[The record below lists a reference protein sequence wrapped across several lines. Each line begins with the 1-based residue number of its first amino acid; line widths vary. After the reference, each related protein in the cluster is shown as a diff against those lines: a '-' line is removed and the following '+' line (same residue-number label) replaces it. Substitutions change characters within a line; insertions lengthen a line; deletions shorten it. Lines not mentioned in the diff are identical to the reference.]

1 MARNRYK
8 SNEYDIPDHA
18 LLFLL
23 IFYIFNPPK
32 KLILMEV
39 YLFEFIGTALLILLG
54 NGIVANVTL
63 KNTFGAD
70 AGWVGIT
77 LGWGMAVFVGVFVAA
92 DISGAHLNPA
102 VTIALAIAG
111 NFGWDLVAGYIL
123 AQFLGAMTGTTLV
136 WLSYKKQ
143 YDSTEDQAGILSSFT
158 NTPAI
163 RSPFW
168 NFVTEFIATFAF
180 VLAIFYIAG
189 GTDTTG
195 PISLGSLD
203 ALPVALLVLAIGI
216 SLGGP
221 TGYAIN
227 PARDLG
233 PRIMH
238 AILPI
243 PNKGESAWWYAWIPV
258 FGPIA
263 GGALAALVYLWI
275 GI

>member
-1 MARNRYK
+1 
-8 SNEYDIPDHA
+8 
-18 LLFLL
+18 
-23 IFYIFNPPK
+23 
-32 KLILMEV
+32 MEV

-54 NGIVANVTL
+54 NGIVANAGL
-63 KNTFGAD
+63 KDTYGGS
-70 AGWVGIT
+70 AGWVGVTI
-77 LGWGMAVFVGVFVAA
+77 GWAVAVFVGVFVAA
-92 DISGAHLNPA
+92 DVSGAHLNPA
-102 VTIALAIAG
+102 VTIALATAG
-111 NFGWDLVAGYIL
+111 KFGWALVPGYII

-136 WLSYKKQ
+136 WLTYKKH
-143 YDSTEDQAGILSSFT
+143 YDATEDQGSILSSFT

-163 RSPFW
+163 KSPFW
-168 NFVTEFIATFAF
+168 NFLTEFIATFAF

-189 GTDTTG
+189 GSMSEEA
-195 PISLGSLD
+195 ISLGSLD

-243 PNKGESAWWYAWIPV
+243 KNKGGSAWWYAWIPV

-263 GGALAALVYLWI
+263 GGIMAALVYLMI

>member
-1 MARNRYK
+1 MTA
-8 SNEYDIPDHA
+8 
-18 LLFLL
+18 
-23 IFYIFNPPK
+23 
-32 KLILMEV
+32 
-39 YLFEFIGTALLILLG
+39 YLFEFIGTAMLILLG
-54 NGIVANVTL
+54 NGIVANVVL
-63 KNTFGAD
+63 KGTKGSD

-77 LGWGMAVFVGVFVAA
+77 IGWGVAVFVAVFISA
-92 DISGAHLNPA
+92 DQSGAHLNPA
-102 VTIALAIAG
+102 VTLGFATAG
-111 NFGWDLVAGYIL
+111 KFEWYLVPGYLI
-123 AQFLGAMTGTTLV
+123 AQFLGAMLGATLV
-136 WLSYKKQ
+136 WLTYKKQ
-143 YDSTEDQAGILSSFT
+143 YEITEHQEGILNSFA

-189 GTDTTG
+189 GKMDEK

-238 AILPI
+238 ALLPI
-243 PNKGESAWWYAWIPV
+243 KQKGSSHWYYAWIPV

-263 GGALAALVYLWI
+263 GGLLAAFVYTLI
-275 GI
+275 RI